1 MVERRDPAR
10 TGVLVGRAVGVVTGV
25 ATVAAAFLDD
35 GLPQLG

>member
-1 MVERRDPAR
+1 MVERRDRAR
-10 TGVLVGRAVGVVTGV
+10 TGVLVGRAVGV